1 MRARVVVP
9 IELLDRNDIVAR
21 VDARY
26 SDGGKS
32 MEWIVAALFRLVREC
47 QYVVVLSGTQLN

>member
-1 MRARVVVP
+1 
-9 IELLDRNDIVAR
+9 
-21 VDARY
+21 
-26 SDGGKS
+26 

>member
-1 MRARVVVP
+1 VVP